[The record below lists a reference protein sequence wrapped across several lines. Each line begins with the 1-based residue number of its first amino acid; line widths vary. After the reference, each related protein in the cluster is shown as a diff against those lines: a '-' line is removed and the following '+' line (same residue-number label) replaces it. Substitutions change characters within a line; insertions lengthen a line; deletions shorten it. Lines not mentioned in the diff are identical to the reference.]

1 MGSMS
6 GGHYTATVKKNE
18 WLCFDDERVR
28 RGEPSGDYAYLLF
41 YKEARVV

>member
-28 RGEPSGDYAYLLF
+28 RSEPSGEYAYLLF
-41 YKEARVV
+41 YRLAASV